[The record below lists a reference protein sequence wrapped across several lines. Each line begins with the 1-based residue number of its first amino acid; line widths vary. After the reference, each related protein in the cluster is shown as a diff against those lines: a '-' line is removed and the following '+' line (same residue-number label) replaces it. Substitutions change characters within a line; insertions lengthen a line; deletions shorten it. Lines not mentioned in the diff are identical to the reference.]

1 MMKRQLSIVA
11 IILCG
16 ILSVSAEEISVNG
29 PVLVSGG
36 SATMEIVLSNERT
49 DLVAFQMDLLL
60 PEGVSIDKSGC
71 APSSRITDEEQELTI
86 GKLESGA
93 YRLTSAS
100 MSLAPIS
107 GTSGTLLSIKLTS
120 DGQFVNGDATISNIR
135 FSTSESERITMNDVT
150 FNINTLYS
158 LIYKVD
164 GEVYETS
171 AFAYGSNISN
181 EAEPQK
187 EGYTFSGWSKIPETM
202 PAHDVTITGTFT
214 VNRYSV
220 TYKYGDE
227 VLSTTEVEYGSE
239 IPLPESLN
247 SERYTLVE
255 WLDVPAT
262 MPARDIV
269 IQASYT
275 DGVMSIENQKGH
287 YDFYLL
293 NGIKP
298 KKSQRGITIVR
309 MTNGKMHKV
318 VVK

>member
-49 DLVAFQMDLLL
+49 DLVAFQMDMLL
-60 PEGVSIDKSGC
+60 PEGVRIDKSGC
-71 APSSRITDEEQELTI
+71 TLSSRITDEEQELTI

-93 YRLTSAS
+93 YRLMS
-100 MSLAPIS
+100 MSPSLKPIL
-107 GTSGTLLSIKLTS
+107 GQNGMLLILKLTS

-135 FSTSESERITMNDVT
+135 FSTSGAERITMNNVT

-158 LIYKVD
+158 LIYKVN

-171 AFAYGSNISN
+171 AFAYGSSISI
-181 EAEPQK
+181 EDEPSK
-187 EGYTFSGWSKIPETM
+187 EGYTFSGWSEIPETM
-202 PAHDVTITGTFT
+202 PAHDVTVTGTFT

-220 TYKYGDE
+220 TFKYGYE
-227 VLSTTEVEYGSE
+227 VLSTIEVEFGSK

-262 MPARDIV
+262 MPAHDII
-269 IQASYT
+269 IQANYT

-293 NGIKP
+293 NGTKH

-309 MTNGKMHKV
+309 TSDGNVCKV
-318 VVK
+318 VMK